1 MIVNV
6 PLHLD
11 LVNGTPDQNAV
22 HAILSEHYAGQNIVE
37 VVSPEVARQMPR
49 VDAEEMTGTDRMR
62 LYVFGN
68 AEATGQ
74 VNLVAT
80 LDNLGKGA
88 SGAAVQNMD
97 LMLGRD

>member
-1 MIVNV
+1 
-6 PLHLD
+6 
-11 LVNGTPDQNAV
+11 
-22 HAILSEHYAGQNIVE
+22 
-37 VVSPEVARQMPR
+37 
-49 VDAEEMTGTDRMR
+49 MR

-68 AEATGQ
+68 SAATGQ

-97 LMLGRD
+97 LMLGNG